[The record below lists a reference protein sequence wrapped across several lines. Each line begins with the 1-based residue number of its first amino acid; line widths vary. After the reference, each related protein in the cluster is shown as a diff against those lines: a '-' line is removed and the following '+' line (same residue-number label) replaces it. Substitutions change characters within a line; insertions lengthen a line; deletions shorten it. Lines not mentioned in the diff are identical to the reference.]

1 MGTPVQNG
9 HPVQLGGVFDAI
21 RSVLI
26 KRPAVTFVAAHP
38 DKGHNFECGFM
49 KPLFQRHQCGSA
61 FMHGATP
68 TDRPGWRPKNFP
80 VLQRRCFGPGGNK
93 LTFRIKGFDSVN
105 DLIGI
110 RKLHISI
117 AKNHWN
123 GKRQD
128 PVANVQQN
136 HRILST
142 GEGNVGNVASSNAL
156 IIQFLG
162 STFCV
167 GSHDIHDF
175 RIRSHHGI
183 HINGVER

>member
-26 KRPAVTFVAAHP
+26 KRPAVAFVAAHP

-68 TDRPGWRPKNFP
+68 TNCPGGRPKNFP
-80 VLQRRCFGPGGNK
+80 VLQCRCFRPGGNK
-93 LTFRIKGFDSVN
+93 LTFRVKRFNRIN

-110 RKLHISI
+110 WKLHIGI
-117 AKNHWN
+117 AENHRH

-128 PVANVQQN
+128 PVADVQQN
-136 HRILST
+136 HGIFPT
-142 GEGNVGNVASSNAL
+142 GEGNVGDVAPVNAL
-156 IIQFLG
+156 IVQFLG
-162 STFCV
+162 SALRV
-167 GSHDIHDF
+167 GSHDVHDF
-175 RIRSHHGI
+175 RVRCHHGI